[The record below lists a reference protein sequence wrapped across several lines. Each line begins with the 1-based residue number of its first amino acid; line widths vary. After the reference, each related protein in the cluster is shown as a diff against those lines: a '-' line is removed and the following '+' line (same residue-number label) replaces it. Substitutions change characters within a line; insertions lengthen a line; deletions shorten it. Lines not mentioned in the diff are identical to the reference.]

1 MSDRVPPTVCAGHM
15 ACVLVR
21 GIPTGQGECVL
32 DGSGQEPGGEVGE
45 VPEVV
50 PEVVLG
56 AINTSLFADKLSS
69 DVHAEANA

>member
-1 MSDRVPPTVCAGHM
+1 VTEYLLCAGHM

-32 DGSGQEPGGEVGE
+32 DGSGQEPGGEV
-45 VPEVV
+45 VHV

>member
-1 MSDRVPPTVCAGHM
+1 M

-32 DGSGQEPGGEVGE
+32 DGSGQEPGG
-45 VPEVV
+45 EVV

>member
-1 MSDRVPPTVCAGHM
+1 M

-32 DGSGQEPGGEVGE
+32 DGSGQEPGGEVDE
-45 VPEVV
+45 VVHVPEVV